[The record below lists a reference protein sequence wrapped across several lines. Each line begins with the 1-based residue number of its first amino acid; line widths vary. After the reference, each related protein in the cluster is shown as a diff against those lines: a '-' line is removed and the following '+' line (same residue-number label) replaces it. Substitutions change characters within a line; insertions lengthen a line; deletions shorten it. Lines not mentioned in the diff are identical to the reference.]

1 MQHTVQDTASLA
13 PAAIQPVIVTPD
25 LDRLRAFY
33 GGLLGAEEFTRVPE
47 EGPVFY
53 VGLRLGG
60 SELGL
65 VADKD
70 AKTGTPTR
78 ILLSFAV
85 KDVDR
90 LLDRVVPLGGTVR
103 GPANDMP
110 WGQRVAH
117 IQDPDGNAVNLTQ
130 PVSSGA
136 SPMR

>member
-1 MQHTVQDTASLA
+1 MPDTA
-13 PAAIQPVIVTPD
+13 PAAPAVIQPLIVTPD
-25 LDRLRAFY
+25 LDRLQAFY
-33 GGLLGAEEFTRVPE
+33 RDLLGAEEFTRVPE
-47 EGPVFY
+47 EGPVFF

-60 SELGL
+60 SELGI
-65 VADKD
+65 VADED
-70 AKTGTPTR
+70 VEIGTPTR

-85 KDVDR
+85 EDVDH
-90 LLDRVVPLGGTVR
+90 LLDRVATCGGTVL

-130 PVSSGA
+130 PVSSGS